1 MPAAKTDW
9 DKGEIQSCWQKMTV
23 LNSFWFIFSFKSS
36 SYLML
41 DKPVARTMLAIYE
54 LSPTDILN
62 LYLANVPSFFFLPPV
77 FSFCC
82 DNAVLMFWL
91 YWGTRTS
98 WFGLGKDHI
107 FASCYS
113 GNCPNI
119 LLKPYG
125 SRLQIVVAKISSDVA
140 TASSFMLPIHAK
152 MFVSN
157 CNTTTRGRSS
167 ESNWSPDLQFYS
179 AVFSSRP
186 ISSQL
191 LCSKCLSLRLADV
204 NILKLTTSSQNLS
217 AKSFNIPTSC
227 SLDVSLSNYWLHCP
241 QPRPEVLLC
250 GPISEN
256 MDKINAE
263 YGKKAQYQYVCP
275 SDLQY
280 KVPTSCPKHPVVSN
294 LWMLVLNS
302 GLFVIITVAW
312 NVLMKCTRGLQ
323 KRTMPIFLSSNQ
335 AALKWT
341 CESHLNPASDVHL
354 FENEKE
360 WPCSN

>member
-1 MPAAKTDW
+1 MVLD
-9 DKGEIQSCWQKMTV
+9 CWLSSQRYPVMLPLQAHLCSLYMRKC
-23 LNSFWFIFSFKSS
+23 SF
-36 SYLML
+36 
-41 DKPVARTMLAIYE
+41 
-54 LSPTDILN
+54 
-62 LYLANVPSFFFLPPV
+62 
-77 FSFCC
+77 
-82 DNAVLMFWL
+82 
-91 YWGTRTS
+91 
-98 WFGLGKDHI
+98 
-107 FASCYS
+107 
-113 GNCPNI
+113 
-119 LLKPYG
+119 
-125 SRLQIVVAKISSDVA
+125 QIVRPSCPHISV
-140 TASSFMLPIHAK
+140 SFMFAWLL
-152 MFVSN
+152 S
-157 CNTTTRGRSS
+157 NTTTRGRSS

-217 AKSFNIPTSC
+217 TKSFNIPTSC

-280 KVPTSCPKHPVVSN
+280 KVPMSCPKHPVVSN

>member
-1 MPAAKTDW
+1 MRHLYAGSKNRLGQRRDSELLAENDGSQQLLVYFLFQKFFISDAR
-9 DKGEIQSCWQKMTV
+9 QASCQNNVGNLWIVTHGYIE
-23 LNSFWFIFSFKSS
+23 S
-36 SYLML
+36 
-41 DKPVARTMLAIYE
+41 
-54 LSPTDILN
+54 LSGKCT
-62 LYLANVPSFFFLPPV
+62 FFFFFYLQF

-241 QPRPEVLLC
+241 QPRGQYRSTALW
-250 GPISEN
+250 S
-256 MDKINAE
+256 
-263 YGKKAQYQYVCP
+263 QYQKIWTKLTQGMERRLSTSTYAPQTC
-275 SDLQY
+275 SIKSQRL
-280 KVPTSCPKHPVVSN
+280 VPNIQWFPTCECWSWTVVS
-294 LWMLVLNS
+294 
-302 GLFVIITVAW
+302 
-312 NVLMKCTRGLQ
+312 
-323 KRTMPIFLSSNQ
+323 SS
-335 AALKWT
+335 
-341 CESHLNPASDVHL
+341 S
-354 FENEKE
+354 
-360 WPCSN
+360 